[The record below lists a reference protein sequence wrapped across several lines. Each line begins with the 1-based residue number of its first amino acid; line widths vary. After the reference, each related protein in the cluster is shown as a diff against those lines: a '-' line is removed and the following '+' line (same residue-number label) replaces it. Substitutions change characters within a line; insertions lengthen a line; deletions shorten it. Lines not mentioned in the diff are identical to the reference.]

1 MLISRLASEN
11 SSDLACSKV
20 SYRQAI
26 FPFLTALRDP
36 PKLFRLTRLDMQDNL
51 DGQRFPSVTDSTV
64 VRIHGVMLV
73 GFRAQSHMSTC
84 LSREILIHDMRKVRL
99 CES

>member
-36 PKLFRLTRLDMQDNL
+36 RKLFGLSRLDIQDSL
-51 DGQRFPSVTDSTV
+51 DDRRLPGVIDSAD
-64 VRIHGVMLV
+64 VRIYGVLSV
-73 GFRAQSHMSTC
+73 GFRVQSHMF
-84 LSREILIHDMRKVRL
+84 SR
-99 CES
+99 